1 MAASPAPFLD
11 GAGGRLARS
20 KPQLEDDAS
29 ATDLRNNGRR
39 RNQKHT
45 LKEKEEIRTW
55 LGLGLGLGLGIH
67 LRSRSLVPEKTTREK
82 TTLSQQRRRTAE
94 EGQTETTNSHNQRDL
109 EGR

>member
-55 LGLGLGLGLGIH
+55 LGV
-67 LRSRSLVPEKTTREK
+67 RVRVSPAQPEPGAREDDEHPESKEDDTQSATT
-82 TTLSQQRRRTAE
+82 AD
-94 EGQTETTNSHNQRDL
+94 GGGGTNRDNQL
-109 EGR
+109 T

>member
-55 LGLGLGLGLGIH
+55 LGV
-67 LRSRSLVPEKTTREK
+67 RVRVSPVQPEPGAGEDDEREDDTQSATT
-82 TTLSQQRRRTAE
+82 AD
-94 EGQTETTNSHNQRDL
+94 GGGGTNRDNQL
-109 EGR
+109 T

>member
-39 RNQKHT
+39 HQKHT
-45 LKEKEEIRTW
+45 LKEKT
-55 LGLGLGLGLGIH
+55 
-67 LRSRSLVPEKTTREK
+67 K
-82 TTLSQQRRRTAE
+82 Q
-94 EGQTETTNSHNQRDL
+94 
-109 EGR
+109 